1 MSHLLH
7 WVAALAPALLLVPGL
22 IPAARADAEPGRVR
36 LLALRMG
43 LAAFALAA
51 FVALALAW
59 TGRALPGPIVQLDA
73 VSAAMFLLVSG
84 IGAIVLH
91 YSVRYLDGDPGQGRF
106 FKWLCLTIAAV
117 LALVIS
123 GNLILLAACWIA
135 TGYGLHRLLLFYP
148 ERAGAQLAARK
159 MRLASHVADAALVLA
174 VVLAAQALGSLTI
187 AGIQANARAM
197 LASGE
202 GSAAITLAALL
213 LVLSAVIKSAQ
224 FPAHGW
230 LAEVMET
237 PTPVSALLHA
247 GIINAGG
254 FLIVRLAD
262 IVALSGAS
270 LDLLLLIGAVSA
282 VFGAAVMLTQTSV
295 KVNLAYSTVAQ
306 MGFMTMQLGL
316 SAFAAALLHVFAHG
330 LYKAHAFLSAGGVA
344 QTRRPERLP
353 RLPMRVL
360 LPSLLAAVLLVLLVG
375 AALGMPLTSAPGPA
389 VLGAILVMSIVP
401 TLATA
406 ALESGRPAFALRAV
420 AIAAGVAVAWFG
432 LQAGAAALLAPA
444 LPPVTAPRG
453 LLAPA
458 IAILAVLAFAGLLVL
473 NVWRRQADPDGAAG
487 ALYVHLVNGLY
498 VNSAANARLA
508 GKERN

>member
-1 MSHLLH
+1 MSTLLPLL
-7 WVAALAPALLLVPGL
+7 AALAPALLLIPGL
-22 IPAARADAEPGRVR
+22 IPAARAEAEPRR
-36 LLALRMG
+36 IRRLALQLG
-43 LAAFALAA
+43 VGAFAIAG

-73 VSAAMFLLVSG
+73 VSATMFLLVAG
-84 IGAIVLH
+84 IGAVVLH
-91 YSVRYLDGDPGQGRF
+91 YSVRYLDGDPGQARF
-106 FKWLCLTIAAV
+106 IRWLSLTIAAV

-135 TGYGLHRLLLFYP
+135 TGYALHQLLLFYP
-148 ERAGAQLAARK
+148 GRAGAQLAARK
-159 MRLASHVADAALVLA
+159 MRLASHIADAALVLA
-174 VVLAAQALGSLTI
+174 IFLAAQALGSLTI

-202 GSAAITLAALL
+202 GGLGVTLAALL
-213 LVLSAVIKSAQ
+213 LVLAAVLKSAQ

-230 LAEVMET
+230 LVEVMET

-247 GIINAGG
+247 GLINAGG

-270 LDLLLLIGAVSA
+270 LDLLLLIGAVTS

-306 MGFMTMQLGL
+306 MGFMTLQLGL

-330 LYKAHAFLSAGGVA
+330 LYKAHAFLAAGGVA

-353 RLPMRVL
+353 RLPLRVL
-360 LPSLLAAVLLVLLVG
+360 LPSLLGAVLLVLLVG
-375 AALGMPLTSAPGPA
+375 AALGMPLTTAPGPA

-444 LPPVTAPRG
+444 LPPVTADRG
-453 LLAPA
+453 LLAPV
-458 IAILAVLAFAGLLVL
+458 IAILAVLAFAALLVL

-487 ALYVHLVNGLY
+487 ALYVHA
-498 VNSAANARLA
+498 AANARLA
-508 GKERN
+508 PKERA